1 MTRNARMV
9 VMAAQ
14 GRDSFS
20 ATQLH
25 ALEAAMDVTFHAV
38 PGQLTHDRMRD
49 LCADAEIIGFTRRA
63 TLNFD
68 ARLIDSLPSLRA
80 VAVYATGSDW
90 LDRDTLTQRGI
101 RLALLPD
108 YSTRSV
114 AEHTLGLM
122 LTLSRRL
129 HLSDRIS
136 RGELPRSVSM
146 RGFELSGK
154 TLGIIGYGRIGQ
166 AVARLACAFGMRVLA
181 HDLSVKPITTEVE
194 HVSQQELLAASDMV
208 VLACSLTRG
217 AAPLIDGSVLTAMKA
232 GALLIN
238 PSRSA
243 LVDNAA
249 VLQAILERRLRG
261 YAVDDAVFS
270 AEQLA
275 LVEHGRILQ
284 SAHTAWYSD
293 EAMARGTQAW
303 VEALVELAAWLGAE
317 HGALRQPR
325 SARG

>member
-1 MTRNARMV
+1 MERKPRMV

-14 GRDSFS
+14 GRGSFS
-20 ATQLH
+20 AAQLR
-25 ALEAAMDVTFHAV
+25 ALEVAAETAFHAA
-38 PGQLTHDRMRD
+38 PDRLSHDEMRG
-49 LCADAEIIGFTRRA
+49 LCAEAEIIGFTRRA
-63 TLNFD
+63 TTDFD
-68 ARLIDSLPSLRA
+68 ARLIDSLPGLRA

-90 LDRDTLTQRGI
+90 LDTETLAQRGI

-122 LTLSRRL
+122 LSLSRRL

-136 RGELPRSVSM
+136 RGELPRSISM
-146 RGFELSGK
+146 RGFELAGK

-181 HDLSVKPITTEVE
+181 HDIAVKPITQEVE
-194 HVSQQELLAASDMV
+194 HLSQRELLAASDMV
-208 VLACSLTRG
+208 VLACSLARG
-217 AAPLIDGSVLTAMKA
+217 AAPLIDSHALANMKP
-232 GALLIN
+232 GALLVN

-249 VLQAILERRLRG
+249 VLQAILKKHLRG
-261 YAVDDAVFS
+261 YAVDDAVFDS
-270 AEQLA
+270 EQLA
-275 LVEHGRILQ
+275 RIEHGRILQ

-303 VEALVELAAWLGAE
+303 VDALIELAAELEAE
-317 HGALRQPR
+317 STAMRQAR
-325 SARG
+325 SANG